1 MPYSLHDLV
10 ANTYLAIIRT
20 ERSLSQNEETRV
32 RTIVRNLPARV
43 SVDLLS
49 HLRLTI
55 HGLLETEDGSLV
67 DEDIALLETPN
78 RDFFFV
84 ILNRIRIAIGGN
96 SWLPIPSYLTDHTN
110 RILHQLY
117 DLEVND
123 GITTNER
130 SHMYELTTTILEAS
144 TTDDDASTVVSD
156 ANTASTVPLERTLE
170 ELTHILDTPPPL
182 RLTIHT

>member
-1 MPYSLHDLV
+1 MPYPLHDHV
-10 ANTYLAIIRT
+10 ANTYLALIRT
-20 ERSLSQNEETRV
+20 ERTLSQNEETRIRV
-32 RTIVRNLPARV
+32 IVRNLPARIT
-43 SVDLLS
+43 VDLLS

-55 HGLLETEDGSLV
+55 HGILDTEDGSLV
-67 DEDIALLETPN
+67 DGDIALLETPN
-78 RDFFFV
+78 RDLFFV
-84 ILNRIRIAIGGN
+84 ILNRIRTALGGN

-130 SHMYELTTTILEAS
+130 SHLYELTTTLLEAV

-156 ANTASTVPLERTLE
+156 ASTAPTEPLERTLE
-170 ELTHILDTPPPL
+170 ELTRIIDTPPPL
-182 RLTIHT
+182 VIHT